1 MQPGRL
7 EMCDTWPHTSYTRG
21 TYAPHTRRRM
31 STIIQ
36 TTATGLRNNFE
47 LVVKESCHIMR
58 CLIINVNDSFF
69 CRNYG
74 HSEHFLEYT
83 PFMLWRCGHCLR
95 AFLHVLI
102 FPVCFFCNI
111 QTNRGLCKIHWK
123 SQLRI
128 YCKNIPPVLA
138 VVARNAEEPASSLLS
153 FPRNLINSRHKMNE
167 KCTKTPSV

>member
-102 FPVCFFCNI
+102 FPVFFFATFKPIEDCAKFIGKVNWEYI
-111 QTNRGLCKIHWK
+111 AKIFHQFWQSSQGMRK
-123 SQLRI
+123 SLRALFWAFHEI
-128 YCKNIPPVLA
+128 W
-138 VVARNAEEPASSLLS
+138 
-153 FPRNLINSRHKMNE
+153 
-167 KCTKTPSV
+167 